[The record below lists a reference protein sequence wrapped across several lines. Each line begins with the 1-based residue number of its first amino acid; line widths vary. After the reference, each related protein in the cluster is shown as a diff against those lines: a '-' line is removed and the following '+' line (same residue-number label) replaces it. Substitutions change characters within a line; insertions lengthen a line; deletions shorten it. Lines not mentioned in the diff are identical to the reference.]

1 MSVYRLALDEL
12 IWLARACGVERLPDW
27 RGALRSDGEICAQLR
42 RKRLMLPGEGGR
54 DCLDPVFAYLFS
66 RMRRALAAA
75 ALGADGFLYL
85 SDPLI
90 LLERERDPA
99 RVRLTAFENEAAC
112 ASCLREAGLAGGVL
126 TLPPDCPAEL
136 RQLAERLVKGD
147 E

>member
-1 MSVYRLALDEL
+1 MHSFAVSGCCF
-12 IWLARACGVERLPDW
+12 RA
-27 RGALRSDGEICAQLR
+27 
-42 RKRLMLPGEGGR
+42 KEGGTASTR
-54 DCLDPVFAYLFS
+54 CLPTCF
-66 RMRRALAAA
+66 RGCGALAAA

-112 ASCLREAGLAGGVL
+112 ASCLREAGLAGSVL

>member
-42 RKRLMLPGEGGR
+42 RKRLLMPGEGGR

-75 ALGADGFLYL
+75 ALTKPRSFPDRYAGSDARL
-85 SDPLI
+85 S
-90 LLERERDPA
+90 
-99 RVRLTAFENEAAC
+99 VTEAMAL
-112 ASCLREAGLAGGVL
+112 SI
-126 TLPPDCPAEL
+126 
-136 RQLAERLVKGD
+136 
-147 E
+147 